1 MFVDELV
8 CMLNLRSFCLAS
20 CFWVLGGVGGFFEL
34 TNDDSGDCLLVVVVG
49 QGLFLSNERL
59 KLFSAGL
66 AGSLGLVGLVG
77 VVLVFDGEF
86 DPGSGRTL
94 AACLTHASRAERL
107 PSGVLERRT
116 GE

>member
-8 CMLNLRSFCLAS
+8 CMLNLRSFCLVP
-20 CFWVLGGVGGFFEL
+20 FGVLGGVGGFFEL

-49 QGLFLSNERL
+49 QGLFCRRLML
-59 KLFSAGL
+59 KLSSAGF
-66 AGSLGLVGLVG
+66 GWWG

-107 PSGVLERRT
+107 PSGGTRAAN
-116 GE
+116 G

>member
-1 MFVDELV
+1 MALV
-8 CMLNLRSFCLAS
+8 
-20 CFWVLGGVGGFFEL
+20 FWGLWVGWGGFFEL

-49 QGLFLSNERL
+49 QGLFLSNVRL
-59 KLFSAGL
+59 KPSPGFVL
-66 AGSLGLVGLVG
+66 G

-107 PSGVLERRT
+107 PLGGTRAAN
-116 GE
+116 G

>member
-8 CMLNLRSFCLAS
+8 CMLNLRSFCLVP
-20 CFWVLGGVGGFFEL
+20 FGVLGGVGGFFEL

-49 QGLFLSNERL
+49 QGLFLSNLRL
-59 KLFSAGL
+59 KPSFCWL
-66 AGSLGLVGLVG
+66 ALWGWLVG

-107 PSGVLERRT
+107 PSGGTRAAN
-116 GE
+116 G